1 MQQASEE
8 EWNVAF
14 ETLSASCKIS
24 ANNILSW
31 RLYFVNP
38 LKWMATALHFLTIS
52 RSVKLNN
59 HHIPRFKHP
68 DLFLALDM
76 LDKTY
81 TLNVRL
87 RYLQQTMEFLD

>member
-1 MQQASEE
+1 MQQAFEE

-14 ETLSASCKIS
+14 ETLSTSCKIS
-24 ANNILSW
+24 ANNISSW

-38 LKWMATALHFLTIS
+38 LNKMAASLHFLNIS

-59 HHIPRFKHP
+59 HHTPRFKHP
-68 DLFLALDM
+68 DLFMALDM
-76 LDKTY
+76 VDKTH

>member
-1 MQQASEE
+1 MQQAFEE

-14 ETLSASCKIS
+14 ETLSTSCKIS
-24 ANNILSW
+24 ANNISSW

-38 LKWMATALHFLTIS
+38 LNKMAASLHFLNIS

-59 HHIPRFKHP
+59 HHTPRFKHP
-68 DLFLALDM
+68 DLFMALDM
-76 LDKTY
+76 VDKTH

-87 RYLQQTMEFLD
+87 RCLQQTMEFLD

>member
-14 ETLSASCKIS
+14 VTLSTSCKIS

-38 LKWMATALHFLTIS
+38 LNKMAAELHFLTIS

-59 HHIPRFKHP
+59 HHTPRFKHP
-68 DLFLALDM
+68 DLFIALDM
-76 LDKTY
+76 VDKTY
-81 TLNVRL
+81 KLNARL
-87 RYLQQTMEFLD
+87 KYL